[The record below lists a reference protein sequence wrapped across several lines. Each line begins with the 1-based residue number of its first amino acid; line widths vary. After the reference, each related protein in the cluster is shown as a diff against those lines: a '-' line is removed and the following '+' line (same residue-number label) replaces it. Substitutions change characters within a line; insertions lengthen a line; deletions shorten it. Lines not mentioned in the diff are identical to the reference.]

1 MRVSPIIA
9 ALICALLICAGPC
22 QAQAPDLQNA
32 ANSPELVIGTKEAP
46 PFSMKAADGT
56 WEGISIDL
64 WRRIADELH
73 LRYRFTEEASVQD

>member
-1 MRVSPIIA
+1 
-9 ALICALLICAGPC
+9 
-22 QAQAPDLQNA
+22 
-32 ANSPELVIGTKEAP
+32 
-46 PFSMKAADGT
+46 MKAADGT